1 MLNIFF
7 SFLFILGNFYLSFGD
22 ISDYTVVRF
31 PFIYKGNKF
40 LAIREFKE
48 NTVEKVLAVNVNTLK
63 TGIFLKEQI
72 SCKNFDISKTR
83 YARLLEKSVSSELH
97 NGGIKNGKTK
107 YIYLTVDLCPSS
119 KEEPFDIKVIKEFIN
134 RGHKNIAFAVSGK
147 WFLKNKKYIN
157 WIKKQEDNNKLN
169 VIWINHTFNHFYDP
183 SLPLDRNFLLRKGTD
198 ISFEILEV
206 EKLFIK
212 EGLIPSVFIRFPGL
226 VANRKLRETVAFTYG
241 LIALGSDAWLA
252 KGEKPKKGS
261 IVLIH
266 GNKNEPLGIK
276 IFEKYLDKVL
286 YFGSLYEINP

>member
-1 MLNIFF
+1 VLKIFF
-7 SFLFILGNFYLSFGD
+7 SFLFILGNFYISFGD
-22 ISDYTVVRF
+22 ISDYAVVKI

-48 NTVEKVLAVNVNTLK
+48 NEVEKVFAVNVNTLK
-63 TGIFLKEQI
+63 TEIFLKEEI
-72 SCKNFDISKTR
+72 SYKNFDISKTR
-83 YARLLEKSVSSELH
+83 YARLLEKSVSSKIH
-97 NGGIKNGKTK
+97 NGGIKNGKTG

-119 KEEPFDIKVIKEFIN
+119 KEEPFDIRIIKKFIN
-134 RGHKNIAFAVSGK
+134 RGHKNIAFAVSGR

-183 SLPLDRNFLLRKGTD
+183 SLSLDKNFLLREGTD

-226 VANRKLRETVAFTYG
+226 VANKKLRETVAFKYG

-261 IVLIH
+261 IILIH

-276 IFEKYLDKVL
+276 IFEKYLNKAL
-286 YFGSLYEINP
+286 NFGSLYEINP